1 MTLFQQTLQLAGFQE
16 WNLLYEDE
24 ALSYQYGF
32 MHSLHWKE
40 EYEDTVLFVDVG
52 YDHCGVYVTEF
63 KEHSTRLL
71 FSQTSRVF
79 SGYQIDR
86 VIGAIAAEELNETN
100 VTLENETASRRAA
113 LTRSC
118 EECKRYFTPDG
129 TDTYEMKVNFEN
141 ADRTIRVERRECEER
156 CEERLIHL
164 IQLCQQA
171 VECCPGIRSVVLEG
185 GASRVTMVRNAVNS
199 VIQKLDHPVNFKWRL
214 LPRVR
219 CRFTGTAD
227 EDVCRGCSI
236 YSYVRSLME
245 TELAGA
251 QEATENDE
259 RKTDDNPCLPASTP
273 MYVDTSTVSTQTPPK
288 PIPLDED
295 SDMAIQYRFI
305 VNRDNQLLERRAL
318 IKRMQ
323 VLLAACRKAID
334 PNALYSWVQEVN
346 MTLDMLEN
354 TLNTSEEV
362 ETNDGRS
369 EITKYQELESDLQRV
384 KEEIDACNEKKQYID
399 VTLFPCVVYW
409 NKQSSYKCVIQI
421 RPYFTRYP
429 HRRWSMKSLAR
440 VKITTLHETERYRVC
455 LASRPK

>member
-1 MTLFQQTLQLAGFQE
+1 
-16 WNLLYEDE
+16 
-24 ALSYQYGF
+24 

-323 VLLAACRKAID
+323 GLLAACRKAVD

-369 EITKYQELESDLQRV
+369 EITKYQELESNLQRV

-409 NKQSSYKCVIQI
+409 NKQSSYNCVIQI

-429 HRRWSMKSLAR
+429 HKRWSMKSLAR